1 MPGLAPLLPLN
12 VGPVDGFYDPIK
24 DYKTLVIQNFKMLL
38 LTSPGEKMMNPDFGV
53 GMKDFL
59 FEQNVVQTQNAI
71 ASKIN
76 SQVSKYLPYIN
87 ISDIKFATREED
99 PSLPPEY
106 LRIAISFS
114 VQSIGLAE
122 VLVMIFN
129 GFYVDV
135 I

>member
-12 VGPVDGFYDPIK
+12 ISPIDGFYEPLT
-24 DYKTLVIQNFKMLL
+24 DYRSLVIQNFKMLL

-59 FEQNVVQTQNAI
+59 FEQNVRQTHNAI
-71 ASKIN
+71 TSKIN
-76 SQVSKYLPYIN
+76 SQVSKYLPYIGISN
-87 ISDIKFATREED
+87 IQYSTIAED
-99 PSLPPEY
+99 DSLPENY
-106 LRIAISFS
+106 LRVAITFS
-114 VQSIGLAE
+114 VKSIGLSE
-122 VLVMIFN
+122 VLTMIFN

>member
-12 VGPVDGFYDPIK
+12 VGPVDGFYTPIK
-24 DYKTLVIQNFKMLL
+24 DYKNLVIQNFKMLL
-38 LTSPGEKMMNPDFGV
+38 LTSPGEKIMNPDFGV

-59 FEQNVVQTQNAI
+59 FEQNVTQTQNAI
-71 ASKIN
+71 ASRIN
-76 SQVSKYLPYIN
+76 SQVNKYLPYIN
-87 ISDIKFATREED
+87 ISDINFSTREQD
-99 PSLPPEY
+99 DSLPPEY
-106 LRIAISFS
+106 LRIAITFS

-122 VLVMIFN
+122 VLVMVFN